1 MGAWVTESVVNGVG
15 VVRMDRPEVHNAFN
29 EDVIAGLTAA
39 FENLGRR
46 PDVRVIVLRSEG
58 PSFSAGA
65 DLSWMQ
71 KMVDYSFE
79 ANVADAGRLA
89 AMLDAIRH
97 CPRPVIARVQGA
109 ALGGGVGLVA
119 ACDMAVA
126 LDSAVF
132 GLTEVRLG
140 IIPAVIGPYVLEKV
154 GPGAARRYFLTA
166 ERFGAAEAL
175 RIGLVHQVADTA
187 EALDET
193 VAQWCAAIGK
203 NGPEAVTAA
212 KRLVD
217 EVLATDWQRMN
228 ALTARRIAERRASPE
243 GQEGMRAFLE
253 KRPAAWLGGRS

>member
-1 MGAWVTESVVNGVG
+1 M
-15 VVRMDRPEVHNAFN
+15 
-29 EDVIAGLTAA
+29 
-39 FENLGRR
+39 
-46 PDVRVIVLRSEG
+46 
-58 PSFSAGA
+58 
-65 DLSWMQ
+65 
-71 KMVDYSFE
+71 
-79 ANVADAGRLA
+79 
-89 AMLDAIRH
+89 
-97 CPRPVIARVQGA
+97 
-109 ALGGGVGLVA
+109 
-119 ACDMAVA
+119 
-126 LDSAVF
+126 
-132 GLTEVRLG
+132 
-140 IIPAVIGPYVLEKV
+140 IGPYVLEKV